1 MTLSRIVELLSGSI
15 KIDGLDIAKVPLK
28 DLRSRIT
35 VIPQEPTLFNC
46 SLRFNLDPLNNY
58 SDDELLRVLKKASL
72 QKILKHEENGLYQ
85 EISEGGLNFSSGERQ
100 LICVCRAILRKSKLI
115 VLDEATA
122 FIDMLTEKKI

>member
-1 MTLSRIVELLSGSI
+1 LSFDINSGQKIGIVGRTGAGKTSIGLTLSRIVELLSGSI

-28 DLRSRIT
+28 ELRSRIT

-46 SLRFNLDPLNNY
+46 SLRFNLDPLNKY

-85 EISEGGLNFSSGERQ
+85 EI
-100 LICVCRAILRKSKLI
+100 
-115 VLDEATA
+115 
-122 FIDMLTEKKI
+122 